1 MIAYETWWWETDE
14 FRDASLDDMFSA
26 KEPAIKSAE
35 KIFKQDNIL
44 GVQVLKVD
52 ITENGSE
59 ILGEVFRKEKENT
72 IE

>member
-1 MIAYETWWWETDE
+1 MIAYSTWWWETDE
-14 FRDASLDDMFSA
+14 YRDANLDDMFSA
-26 KEPAIKSAE
+26 KEPAIESVE

-72 IE
+72 I

>member
-1 MIAYETWWWETDE
+1 MIAYATWWWETDE
-14 FRDASLDDMFSA
+14 YRDANLDDMFSA
-26 KEPAIKSAE
+26 KETAIESVE